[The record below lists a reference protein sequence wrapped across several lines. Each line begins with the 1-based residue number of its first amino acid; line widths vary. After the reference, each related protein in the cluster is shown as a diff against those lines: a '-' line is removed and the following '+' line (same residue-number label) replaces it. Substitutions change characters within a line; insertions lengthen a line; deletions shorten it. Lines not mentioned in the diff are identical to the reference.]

1 MVPIKL
7 NDMIKTTLFILTF
20 LMAINMYPQKKIST
34 DFKYKATYD
43 LTYSLDSTDL
53 DTKKS
58 EDMILFLSDDISS
71 YSSKAKL
78 IGNSVVVRGNTLH
91 TSKESL
97 TDFQYIII
105 KNRKE
110 NYLAYTLQIVD
121 DYFRYEQNL
130 NLFDWKLYDET
141 KVVNGYNAQKATVNY
156 SGRDYI
162 AWFTNEIPISDGP
175 FKFNGLPGL
184 IIELSDTENH
194 YHFLLKGFEELK
206 PSIAF
211 KINLKRYIL
220 IDREKLSEV
229 WQRYKKDP
237 FNYANRPNVRIAPE
251 VHKEYIR
258 LFTKKLAEE
267 NNPIEKK

>member
-1 MVPIKL
+1 MFKI
-7 NDMIKTTLFILTF
+7 ILFPLTF
-20 LMAINMYPQKKIST
+20 LMSINMYPQKKIST

-58 EDMILFLSDDISS
+58 EDMILFLGDDISS

-78 IGNSVVVRGNTLH
+78 FKNSVAVKGNTAQ

-97 TDFQYIII
+97 TDFPYVII
-105 KNRKE
+105 KNPKE

-121 DYFRYEQNL
+121 DYFYYEQKL
-130 NLFDWKLYDET
+130 NLFTWELHEET
-141 KVVNGYNAQKATVNY
+141 KVVNGYNAQKATMNY

-184 IIELSDTENH
+184 IIELSDTQNH
-194 YHFLLKGFEELK
+194 YHFMLKGFEELK
-206 PSIAF
+206 PSIPF
-211 KINLKRYIL
+211 KTNLKQYIL
-220 IDREKLSEV
+220 TDKEKLFEV
-229 WQRYKKDP
+229 WHRYKKDP
-237 FNYANRPNVRIAPE
+237 FSYVKNPNVKIAPE
-251 VHKEYIR
+251 VHQEYIKV
-258 LFTKKLAEE
+258 FTELLAKQ
-267 NNPIEKK
+267 NNHIEKNN